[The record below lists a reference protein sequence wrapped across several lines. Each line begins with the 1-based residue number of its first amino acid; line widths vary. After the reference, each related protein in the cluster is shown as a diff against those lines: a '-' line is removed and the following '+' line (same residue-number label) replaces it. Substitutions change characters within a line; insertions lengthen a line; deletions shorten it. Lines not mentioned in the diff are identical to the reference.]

1 LLALVKRLHTGGVL
15 LTAGSDVTNPW
26 VIPGESLHQEL
37 ELLNQA
43 GIAPREV
50 LRIGTRNG
58 ARALGILGEVG
69 TLEARKRADLVV
81 LAADPTVKI
90 ANTRSIRAVM
100 QNGRWCVNRLFPGAS
115 WF

>member
-1 LLALVKRLHTGGVL
+1 M
-15 LTAGSDVTNPW
+15 
-26 VIPGESLHQEL
+26 

-43 GIAPREV
+43 GIAPQEV

-69 TLEARKRADLVV
+69 TLEAGKRADLVV
-81 LAADPTVKI
+81 LAADPTAKI

-100 QNGRWCVNRLFPGAS
+100 QNGRWCVNWLIGTTA
-115 WF
+115 